1 MVIRKIIKTKHFRA
15 KQMNPLIKK
24 NKIKNNIQMKN
35 LKLIFILTILLNS
48 VMSKAQIGIGTTSP
62 NASAKLDITSTNK
75 GFLPPRVTLTGTAD
89 VATIASPATGLMVYN
104 TATAG
109 TSPSNVTPGIY
120 YYDGSKWQ
128 RIINQQP
135 DATIEFDKATPTTS
149 GVTFTPNTPA
159 SKDYV
164 YVSTVDNSQW
174 TYNGTAY
181 VTYTPTAS
189 TAWNLAGG
197 SSDAGSNKTSGIARA
212 GSVGI
217 GTTSPHASAIL
228 DVTSTSKGFLPPR
241 VTLTG
246 TADVAT
252 IASPAS
258 GLMVYNTATAG
269 TSPNNVI
276 PGYYYWNG
284 AAWTRISNNGSIL
297 SSSTVTISATT
308 TAPTTGTRTVDRTFA
323 VDNGATK
330 NITLQLGYAGGT
342 AGSGDYLF
350 SLPTGV
356 TFNTGTGYNPTY
368 TGTFNGAWAPNLIPM
383 NGGIVN
389 GSVFSS
395 SIFAIPYSSTQYR
408 IAIVTVN
415 NSQDFW
421 SSSFFNLG
429 AGSSINATFDIR

>member
-1 MVIRKIIKTKHFRA
+1 M
-15 KQMNPLIKK
+15 K
-24 NKIKNNIQMKN
+24 NKII
-35 LKLIFILTILLNS
+35 ITLLVIAS
-48 VMSKAQIGIGTTSP
+48 SITSKAQTGIGTTTP
-62 NASAKLDITSTNK
+62 DASAKLDITSTNK

-89 VATIASPATGLMVYN
+89 VSTIASPATGLLVFN

-109 TSPSNVTPGIY
+109 SGTTAVTPGMY
-120 YYDGSKWQ
+120 YYASGKWQ

-135 DATIEFDKATPTTS
+135 DATIEFDKATPTTAS
-149 GVTFTPNTPA
+149 VVFTPNTQA

-197 SSDAGSNKTSGIARA
+197 SSDAGSNKTSGIART

-217 GTTSPHASAIL
+217 GTTSPDASAIL
-228 DVTSTSKGFLPPR
+228 DVTSTNKGFLPPR

-269 TSPNNVI
+269 TSPSNVI

-284 AAWTRISNNGSIL
+284 AAWTRISNNSSIL
-297 SSSTVTISATT
+297 ASNTVTISATT
-308 TAPTTGTRTVDRTFA
+308 TAPTTGTRTVNRTFA

-330 NITLQLGYAGGT
+330 NITLQLGYVGGT

-350 SLPTGV
+350 SLPSGV

-368 TGTFNGAWAPNLIPM
+368 TGTFNGDWAPNLIPM

-389 GSVFSS
+389 GSVFSAVM
-395 SIFAIPYSSTQYR
+395 FAIPYSSTQYR
-408 IAIVTVN
+408 IAMVTVN
-415 NSQDFW
+415 NTQGFW
-421 SSSFFNLG
+421 SSSMFNLG
-429 AGSSINATFDIR
+429 AGSEFSATFDIR

>member
-1 MVIRKIIKTKHFRA
+1 
-15 KQMNPLIKK
+15 
-24 NKIKNNIQMKN
+24 MKN

-48 VMSKAQIGIGTTSP
+48 VTSKAQIGIGTTSP

-228 DVTSTSKGFLPPR
+228 DVTSTNKGFLPPR

-269 TSPNNVI
+269 TSPSNVI

-284 AAWTRISNNGSIL
+284 AAWTRISNNSSIL
-297 SSSTVTISATT
+297 ASNTVTISATT
-308 TAPTTGTRTVDRTFA
+308 TAPTTGTRTVDRTYA
-323 VDNGATK
+323 VDNGAMKT
-330 NITLQLGYAGGT
+330 IYLQLGYVGSGAGN
-342 AGSGDYLF
+342 GDYLF
-350 SLPTGV
+350 SLPSGV
-356 TFNTGTGYNPTY
+356 TFNNGTGYNPIF
-368 TGTFNGAWAPNLIPM
+368 TGTVFNPNFSDMAPSIIPISGVITQNGAWNHYM
-383 NGGIVN
+383 
-389 GSVFSS
+389 SVV
-395 SIFAIPYSSTQYR
+395 PYSSTQYR
-408 IAIVTVN
+408 IVIASGGTITFMNSGFFATSVN
-415 NSQDFW
+415 TLLS
-421 SSSFFNLG
+421 G
-429 AGSSINATFDIR
+429 TFDIW